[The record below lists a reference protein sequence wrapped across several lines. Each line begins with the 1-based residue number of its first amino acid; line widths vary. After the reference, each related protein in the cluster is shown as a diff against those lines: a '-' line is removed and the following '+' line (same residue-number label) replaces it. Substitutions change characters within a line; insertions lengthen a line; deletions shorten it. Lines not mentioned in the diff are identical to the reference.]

1 MPEDQLGTVA
11 AFAPL
16 DRLRPG
22 PPMPAPTRF
31 LERVDL
37 RLVREGLATDVKM
50 AASLVLAGKVMIGE
64 RKVQKV
70 GDKVPSDQPLRLLGG
85 TPNPYVSRGGLKL
98 EGALRALAVDPTGLR
113 CIDVGAATGGFT
125 DCLLQHG
132 ALEVIAIDVGHG
144 LLHDK
149 LRKDTRVHVRERTHA
164 RELTAEALPWPAD
177 LLVLDVSFIGA
188 RQVLPALVPLVRPGG
203 RLLLMV
209 KPQFELA
216 REQVPQGGVV
226 TDDAARWQSVTD
238 VEQVAHALGCTTLGR
253 AESEVPG
260 PSGNREI
267 FLLLERPRAVAG
279 LPDEPWLER

>member
-1 MPEDQLGTVA
+1 MPTNKTPRQ
-11 AFAPL
+11 
-16 DRLRPG
+16 
-22 PPMPAPTRF
+22 
-31 LERVDL
+31 LERADA
-37 RLVREGLATDVKM
+37 RLVREGLAPDVKI

-64 RKVQKV
+64 RKVQKA

-98 EGALRALAVDPTGLR
+98 EGALRALRVDPTGLR

-132 ALEVIAIDVGHG
+132 AVEVIAIDVGHG

-149 LRKDTRVHVRERTHA
+149 LRRDPRVHVRERTHA
-164 RELTAEALPWPAD
+164 RTLTALDLPFAAD

-188 RQVLPALVPLVRPGG
+188 RQVLPALVPLVRRGG
-203 RLLLMV
+203 QLLLMV

-226 TDDAARWQSVTD
+226 TDDAARWKSVAD
-238 VEQVAHALGCTTLGR
+238 VEHVAHALGCTTLGR

-267 FLLLERPRAVAG
+267 FLLLGQAPRAE
-279 LPDEPWLER
+279 LPDEPWH